1 MIELLIITLYILSFC
16 CLADIFM
23 KSISRKRVEDY
34 VIIEGLRCLL
44 SMTLT
49 EEFKSDKCMNDARND
64 YVRSTIKLLDSVNS
78 QVSDQVSDQA
88 KDTSKK
94 KKGKK

>member
-23 KSISRKRVEDY
+23 KSISRKRGEDY

-44 SMTLT
+44 SMVLT

-64 YVRSTIKLLDSVNS
+64 YVRSTIKLLDSWN
-78 QVSDQVSDQA
+78 DQVRDQA

>member
-1 MIELLIITLYILSFC
+1 MFIDAC
-16 CLADIFM
+16 M
-23 KSISRKRVEDY
+23 KSLSRKRVEDY

-44 SMTLT
+44 SMVLT

-64 YVRSTIKLLDSVNS
+64 YVRSTIKLLDSWN
-78 QVSDQVSDQA
+78 DQVRDQA